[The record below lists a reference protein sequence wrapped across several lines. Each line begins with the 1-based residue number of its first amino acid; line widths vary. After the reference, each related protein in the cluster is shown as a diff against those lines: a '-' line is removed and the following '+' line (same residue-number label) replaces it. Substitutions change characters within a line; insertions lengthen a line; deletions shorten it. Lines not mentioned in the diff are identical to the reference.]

1 MVSKLSKRLK
11 SSFLFLVQWAGIAKI
26 IQLLRGGIY
35 SSTNKTWSDDG
46 SRGAIAHTRSPRF
59 PFASAPCVTI
69 QGSGSTTRFAPTICR
84 GGSRKEK
91 NTDLTV
97 QRISQ
102 PKERNEQIKRQN
114 HRGHRSARQFNAPS
128 HASTAFQR
136 FTFSISRESLL
147 KASL

>member
-1 MVSKLSKRLK
+1 MAREGPSLIRDPHDFPLPPPHASRSKAAVPRLVSLRLFVAADHVK
-11 SSFLFLVQWAGIAKI
+11 K
-26 IQLLRGGIY
+26 
-35 SSTNKTWSDDG
+35 
-46 SRGAIAHTRSPRF
+46 
-59 PFASAPCVTI
+59 
-69 QGSGSTTRFAPTICR
+69 
-84 GGSRKEK
+84 K